1 MRYQLS
7 VHSFR
12 KGCEGCIGDVID
24 VSEADARYLDQHK
37 AGKLIE
43 QATDAAAEAAVE
55 DAKQK
60 PAKPA
65 TETAEAKTSKSAE
78 KRG

>member
-1 MRYQLS
+1 MKYQLS

-12 KGCEGCIGDVID
+12 KGCEGSIGEVID
-24 VSEADARYLDQHK
+24 VSEADAKYLDEHG
-37 AGKLIE
+37 AGKRLE
-43 QATDAAAEAAVE
+43 QATDKVAEAVVDE
-55 DAKQK
+55 AKQK

-65 TETAEAKTSKSAE
+65 TETAESKGPKSAE